1 MVSMFEGGFLNDRMV
16 QISIYAAIV
25 FFAVAHPETFKF
37 VDGLLGVGKD
47 KSNLL
52 LIHTLVFAVLMYFG
66 TKMIFDPVMRGLVDG
81 FRSGPKAKKPVRPA
95 SPAARKASPA
105 KRPAGRAPSRKR

>member
-37 VDGLLGVGKD
+37 VDGLIGVGKD
-47 KSNLL
+47 KSNLI
-52 LIHTLVFAVLMYFG
+52 LIHTVVFAVLMYFG
-66 TKMIFDPVMRGLVDG
+66 TKMIFDPVLRGLVDG
-81 FRSGPKAKKPVRPA
+81 FRSGPKAKRAVR
-95 SPAARKASPA
+95 PAARKATPA
-105 KRPAGRAPSRKR
+105 RRPAGRAPSRKR

>member
-37 VDGLLGVGKD
+37 VDGLIGVGKD
-47 KSNLL
+47 KSNLI
-52 LIHTLVFAVLMYFG
+52 LIHTVVFAVLMYFG
-66 TKMIFDPVMRGLVDG
+66 TKMIFDPVLRGLVDG
-81 FRSGPKAKKPVRPA
+81 FRSGPKAK
-95 SPAARKASPA
+95 PAARPAARRATPA

>member
-37 VDGLLGVGKD
+37 VDGLIGVGKD
-47 KSNLL
+47 KSNLI
-52 LIHTLVFAVLMYFG
+52 LIHTVVFAVLMYFG
-66 TKMIFDPVMRGLVDG
+66 TKMIFDPVLRGLVDG
-81 FRSGPKAKKPVRPA
+81 FRSGPKAKTAAR
-95 SPAARKASPA
+95 PAARRATPA

>member
-1 MVSMFEGGFLNDRMV
+1 MVSMFDGGFLNDRMV

-37 VDGLLGVGKD
+37 VDGLIGVGKD

-52 LIHTLVFAVLMYFG
+52 LIHTVVFAVLMYFG
-66 TKMIFDPVMRGLVDG
+66 TKMIFDPVLRGLVDG
-81 FRSGPKAKKPVRPA
+81 FRSGPKAKKPIR
-95 SPAARKASPA
+95 PAARKASPA
-105 KRPAGRAPSRKR
+105 KRPVGRAPSRKR